1 MSSKFGL
8 AGGIPERRVRP
19 IWDAIDSRQFKNAF
33 KHVTTLQSK
42 HPNSPYALALKALV
56 LERMGKPDEAFS
68 VCLNAKEL
76 LYKNDSLLMDDLTLS
91 TLQIVFQRLDHL
103 DLATSCYEHA
113 CGKFPNN
120 LELMMGLFNCYV
132 REYSF
137 VKQQQTAIKMY
148 KLVGEERF
156 LLWAVCSIQLQVFC
170 GNGGEKLLLLAEG
183 LLKKHVAS
191 HGLHEPDALI
201 VYLSILEQQ
210 AKFGD
215 ALEILSGNLGSL
227 LMIEVEKLRIQGRL
241 LARAGDYTA
250 AAAIFKKILETCPD
264 DWMSFLHYLG
274 CLLEDDSIWC
284 DEAVKDPVHP
294 SKFIS
299 CKLSHLTDEQFDS
312 QVSNALAF
320 IQNLQADTINNSVRG
335 PYLANIEVERRKH
348 LHGKGNDDSLM
359 DAIVQYFCRFGH
371 LPCFT
376 SDVEMFI
383 EVFNPGKKMELLEKL
398 KKNSDA
404 LTTLPAKN
412 LGQSIS
418 LFKIQQLL
426 MGDMFKFSA
435 NELDVCCVQ
444 MAEVYCKSVAFS
456 KDLDPQESMQG
467 EELLPLICNLLVQ
480 LFWRTKNIGYLVEAI
495 MILELG
501 LAIRRHVGQ
510 YKILLLHLYSY
521 FGALSVAYEWYKSL
535 DVKNILMETLSHH
548 IYPQMLV
555 SPLWTELDSLLKDY
569 LKFMDDYLRESADLT
584 FHAYRHRN
592 YSKVIEFVQFKEQ
605 LQRSSQY
612 LVARVEAP
620 ILQLKQNSDNI
631 EEKEGV
637 LESLKCGI
645 HFVDLSNE
653 IGSKSLTFLEDLQ
666 SRPWWTPTSEKN
678 FLLGPFEGISFCP
691 RRILTNERETSCKR
705 NIEKRSLV
713 PRMIY
718 LSIQSASASMKEKVE
733 VNGSVPPKMSS
744 ELKLLLERYAQLLGF
759 SLPEAV
765 DLVMDFPSSER
776 RSEVFG
782 SNLIDWLNFTVF
794 LNAWSLSSHELVQPD
809 EHGSRPHAW
818 SILDSLLEKYIL
830 EKVRSMESEICSS
843 WSDVQ
848 LLIQIVTEP
857 LAWHGLV
864 IQSCLRSCLPSGKK
878 KKKSGSVD
886 HSSSSLVHTITNS
899 VQHLSSVMEE
909 IMKWIREW
917 KNTPEDKN
925 VEDIISS
932 FRNNEKQNDGP
943 GQIFHIFDSFF
954 SSKDATELGDR
965 ISQSLESWSPA
976 HVARKMVTG
985 KHKVLMEFSKI
996 CESKLKSLKSMK
1008 QQIAQL

>member
-1 MSSKFGL
+1 MASKFGL

-19 IWDAIDSRQFKNAF
+19 IWDAIDSRQFKNAL
-33 KHVTTLQSK
+33 KHVSTLLAK
-42 HPNSPYALALKALV
+42 HPNSPYAHALKALI
-56 LERMGKPDEAFS
+56 LERMCKLDEAFS

-76 LYKNDSLLMDDLTLS
+76 LFTNDSLLMDDLTLS

-103 DLATSCYEHA
+103 DLAASCYEHA
-113 CGKFPNN
+113 CSKFPNN

-227 LMIEVEKLRIQGRL
+227 LMIEVDKLRIQGRL
-241 LARAGDYTA
+241 LSRAGDHAA

-274 CLLEDDSIWC
+274 CLLEDDSLC
-284 DEAVKDPVHP
+284 CAEAVKDPVHP

-299 CKLSHLTDEQFDS
+299 CKVSHLTDEEFDG
-312 QVSNALAF
+312 QVSNALDF
-320 IQNLQADTINNSVRG
+320 VQKLQADPVNNSLRG
-335 PYLANIEVERRKH
+335 PYLAAIEVERRKH
-348 LHGKGNDDSLM
+348 LRGKGNDDSLM

-371 LPCFT
+371 LSCFT

-383 EVFNPGKKMELLEKL
+383 EVFNPVKKIELLEKL
-398 KKNSDA
+398 KEYSDS
-404 LTTLPAKN
+404 LTTLPVKN
-412 LGQSIS
+412 LGQTFSF
-418 LFKIQQLL
+418 FKIQQLL
-426 MGDMFKFSA
+426 MGDMFESSA
-435 NELDVCCVQ
+435 SELEVCCAQ
-444 MAEVYCKSVAFS
+444 MAEIYCKSVAFS

-467 EELLPLICNLLVQ
+467 EELLSIICNLLVQ
-480 LFWRTKNIGYLVEAI
+480 LFWRTKNVGYLVEAVI
-495 MILELG
+495 VLEFG
-501 LAIRRHVGQ
+501 LAIRRHVWQ
-510 YKILLLHLYSY
+510 YKILLLHMYSY

-631 EEKEGV
+631 EEEQGV

-645 HFVDLSNE
+645 DFLELSNE

-678 FLLGPFEGISFCP
+678 FLLEPFEGISFCP
-691 RRILTNERETSCKR
+691 RRISTNERETSCKR
-705 NIEKRSLV
+705 MIEKRSLV

-718 LSIQSASASMKEKVE
+718 LSIQRASASVKEIVE
-733 VNGSVPPKMSS
+733 VNGSVSPNICS

-759 SLPEAV
+759 SLCEAI
-765 DLVMDFPSSER
+765 DMIMDFPSGER
-776 RSEVFG
+776 FSEVVG
-782 SNLIDWLNFTVF
+782 PNLIDWLNFTVF
-794 LNAWSLSSHELVQPD
+794 LNAWNLTSHELVQPD
-809 EHGSRPHAW
+809 EKESTPHTW

-830 EKVRSMESEICSS
+830 EKVKSMESEICSS

-878 KKKSGSVD
+878 KKKSGSMD
-886 HSSSSLVHTITNS
+886 HSSYSLVHTITNS
-899 VQHLSSVMEE
+899 VQHLSSIIEE
-909 IMKWIREW
+909 ILRWIRERE
-917 KNTPEDKN
+917 NTPEDKN
-925 VEDIISS
+925 VEYIISS
-932 FRNNEKQNDGP
+932 FNNNEQDGGP
-943 GQIFHIFDSFF
+943 GQMFRILESFF
-954 SSKDATELGDR
+954 SAKDGAELGDR

-976 HVARKMVTG
+976 DVARKIMTG

-996 CESKLKSLKSMK
+996 CESKLKSLRSMK